1 MLERVL
7 AVAAPAVFLVR
18 LVPQPLRLARTGV
31 DDGVSPMA
39 AFNQLLSEG
48 AWLTY
53 GLVQARV
60 AIWLVSAFALF
71 PSGAAAFGTAIVVAW
86 SAGWLGAVLGASV
99 LLTTGPQVV
108 EALRTDDLSGIAP
121 ATWWISILD
130 AALWGAYG
138 WVIGDLALVGYWAVL
153 TACAVTVL
161 ARLAWTATRRRTGDI

>member
-1 MLERVL
+1 M
-7 AVAAPAVFLVR
+7 VR
-18 LVPQPLRLARTGV
+18 GV
-31 DDGVSPMA
+31 
-39 AFNQLLSEG
+39 
-48 AWLTY
+48 
-53 GLVQARV
+53 
-60 AIWLVSAFALF
+60 
-71 PSGAAAFGTAIVVAW
+71 
-86 SAGWLGAVLGASV
+86 LGAVLGASV